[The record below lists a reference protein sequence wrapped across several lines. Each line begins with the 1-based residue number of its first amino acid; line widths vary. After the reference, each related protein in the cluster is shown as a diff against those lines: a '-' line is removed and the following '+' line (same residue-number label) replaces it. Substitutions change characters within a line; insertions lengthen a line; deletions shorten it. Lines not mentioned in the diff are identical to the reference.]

1 MSMDITDQDYEIL
14 SQYLDGE
21 LPAGMARQ
29 LEQRLASE
37 PLLQATLGRLQA
49 LQRQLQATYSQLG
62 DSPVPARTL
71 ALLQGA
77 HAQDTQHAQPSAKI
91 VQLPHKR
98 GIYRGF
104 ALAASLVVAVSAV
117 LVSQLNQQS
126 AQPGADALL
135 SAALETTPSRAG
147 GWETLADGRTVRPVL
162 SFQNST
168 GNWCREYLVG
178 DSAGHWH
185 GVACRGDNGWATE
198 VLAATQVEDSSA
210 QYRPAGATDQVDVA
224 DFIDRNATG
233 IPLDAS
239 EEANIMARSWQ

>member
-1 MSMDITDQDYEIL
+1 MNITEQDYELL

-21 LPAGMARQ
+21 LPAGMQAQ

-37 PLLQATLGRLQA
+37 PLLQAGLQRLQA
-49 LQRQLQATYSQLG
+49 LQRQLQASYSHLG
-62 DSPVPARTL
+62 DGPVPARTL

-77 HAQDTQHAQPSAKI
+77 QSANTQHPLPPVQI
-91 VQLPHKR
+91 VQIPHKR
-98 GIYRGF
+98 TMYRGF

-117 LVSQLNQQS
+117 LVSQWNQQP

-135 SAALETTPSRAG
+135 SSALENTPSRAS
-147 GWETLADGRTVRPVL
+147 GWETMADGRTIRPVL

-168 GNWCREYLVG
+168 GNWCREYLAG
-178 DSAGHWH
+178 DSEGHWH
-185 GVACRGDNGWATE
+185 GVACRSDGAWTTE
-198 VLAATQVEDSSA
+198 VLAAAQVEDSSA
-210 QYRPAGATDQVDVA
+210 QYRPAGATDQIDVA

-239 EEANIMARSWQ
+239 EEASIMARGWQ